1 MTKNPNC
8 LILKQNV
15 LQTYAHW
22 NLLKMKK
29 HKDKPNGTY
38 FKTIAGKNTHLK
50 SKTPQEYRKLLK
62 IRREW
67 YAKLRAE
74 GFSDIE
80 HTDQKSGVTGDF
92 AFLKQHQQA
101 VAKSYN
107 AATENFYRLAR
118 SFLEHY
124 SFSSAMEKYLWQL
137 YSDGLAYRK
146 IQKLL
151 AKRYAK
157 RYGHNFNIAW
167 ICHRLQDLRAEM
179 FNFHFLN
186 NEGLLNEAEQPED
199 EIADAMLNNTP
210 LF

>member
-1 MTKNPNC
+1 
-8 LILKQNV
+8 
-15 LQTYAHW
+15 
-22 NLLKMKK
+22 MKK
-29 HKDKPNGTY
+29 HKDRPNGTY

-67 YAKLRAE
+67 YAKLRSS

-80 HTDQKSGVTGDF
+80 HTDEKTGVTGDF

-101 VAKSYN
+101 VAKAFN
-107 AATENFYRLAR
+107 PATENFYRLAR

-124 SFSSAMEKYLWQL
+124 TFSSAMERYMWEL
-137 YSDGLAYRK
+137 YTEGTSYRK
-146 IQKLL
+146 MQKLL
-151 AKRYAK
+151 TKRFGKRYK
-157 RYGHNFNIAW
+157 ITFNIAT
-167 ICHRLQDLRAEM
+167 ICHRLRDLRAEM

-186 NEGLLNEAEQPED
+186 SEGLLNEAEQPED

-210 LF
+210 VF